1 MVKRI
6 SVAVMVV
13 LIAIMALAPYAM
25 AAPQSSRLPNVN
37 WREAPW
43 QARWEPFPIWPG
55 WGQAPKNGTGLQY
68 WLDYSAETNELI
80 LTVHNPTRRPIK
92 VSTPSG
98 MKTDFALWRDGKV
111 AYRAAYG
118 KVFTQALVE
127 ETFRA
132 GQSKTY
138 KEALPNDLRSG
149 TYFAQA
155 YFIAETKWAP
165 VASAYINLRPRQAKD
180 PFEYSVEYIGPSWW
194 SRSPKLRVTIKNTS
208 DKDITLPYQYGYQ
221 VLVKKA
227 GDRDYRGDVGIG
239 QSIGTIE
246 AGATRYVFIP
256 LDPLERGSYQ
266 VDVRS
271 NVGTGYYRVVS
282 QSWFYVW

>member
-6 SVAVMVV
+6 SVAVVV
-13 LIAIMALAPYAM
+13 ALVVIMALAPSVM
-25 AAPQSSRLPNVN
+25 AAPQSSHQPYIN

-43 QARWEPFPIWPG
+43 QARWEPFPVWPG

-68 WLDYSAETNELI
+68 RLDYSAETNELI

-98 MKTDFALWRDGKV
+98 MKTDFVLWRDGKV
-111 AYRAAYG
+111 AYRATYG
-118 KVFTQALVE
+118 KAFTQALVE
-127 ETFRA
+127 ETFMA

-138 KEALPNDLRSG
+138 KEALPNELRQG

-165 VASAYINLRPRQAKD
+165 VASKYINLRPRQVKD
-180 PFEYSVEYIGPSWW
+180 PLQYSVEYIGPSWW
-194 SRSPKLRVTIKNTS
+194 SRSPKLEVTIKNTS

-221 VLVKKA
+221 VLVRKA
-227 GDRDYRGDVGIG
+227 GDRI
-239 QSIGTIE
+239 TE
-246 AGATRYVFIP
+246 ET
-256 LDPLERGSYQ
+256 
-266 VDVRS
+266 
-271 NVGTGYYRVVS
+271 
-282 QSWFYVW
+282 

>member
-1 MVKRI
+1 MVKRM

-13 LIAIMALAPYAM
+13 IIAVLALAPAAM
-25 AAPQSSRLPNVN
+25 AAPQSPRDVN

-43 QARWEPFPIWPG
+43 QARWEPFPIWPV

-68 WLDYSAETNELI
+68 WLDYSAETHELI

-98 MKTDFALWRDGKV
+98 MQVDFALWRDGKV
-111 AYRAAYG
+111 AYRASYG
-118 KVFTQALVE
+118 KVFTQALVQ

-138 KEALPNDLRSG
+138 KEALPGELRQG
-149 TYFAQA
+149 TYLAQA

-165 VASAYINLRPRQAKD
+165 VASAYINLRPRVAKD
-180 PFEYSVEYIGPSWW
+180 PLEYSVEYIAPSLW
-194 SRSPKLRVTIKNTS
+194 SRSPKLRLTIKNTS

-221 VLVKKA
+221 VLVKKS

-256 LDPLERGSYQ
+256 LDALERGSYQ

-271 NVGTGYYRVVS
+271 NVGSGYYRVVS
-282 QSWFYVW
+282 QAWFYIW